1 MYKLLLFVTLLSINT
16 VFADELVFKQAG
28 FSIDALDR
36 APAAEGAQP
45 LQMFLAP
52 VDGFA
57 ANVNVQIQPYAESL
71 QDYKKLSD
79 AQFEEFGLKVISS
92 VMKDDVLFFEYSGA
106 MGGRQLYFYAKAVK
120 KDGYVYLATATDL
133 QAQWSKSSKQLKEV
147 VNSLALNQ

>member
-28 FSIDALDR
+28 FSIDVLDR
-36 APAAEGAQP
+36 APTAEGAQP

-92 VMKDDVLFFEYSGA
+92 VKI
-106 MGGRQLYFYAKAVK
+106 GRAHV
-120 KDGYVYLATATDL
+120 
-133 QAQWSKSSKQLKEV
+133 
-147 VNSLALNQ
+147 